1 MLEKQLQKRFCHN
14 MQKFLQSKTP
24 RFDTLA
30 ETNHEKQFFKA
41 EDLMSPDTIGKQL
54 SYCHCF
60 KLDGLEGFS

>member
-1 MLEKQLQKRFCHN
+1 